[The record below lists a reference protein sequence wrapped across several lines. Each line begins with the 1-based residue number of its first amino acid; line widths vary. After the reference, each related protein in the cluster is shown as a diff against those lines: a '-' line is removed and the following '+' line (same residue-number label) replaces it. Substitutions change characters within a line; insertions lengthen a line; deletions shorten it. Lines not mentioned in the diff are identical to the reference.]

1 MAIERNDIT
10 DPAFEVEI
18 FNFLVEFGFSPE
30 RSGDVINLSGVGVG
44 SGDNSANININLV
57 EMDGHRIL
65 EITSLLKAS
74 GVSFEKATLIAAQ
87 GNLSCLIAKFV
98 PVEQI
103 EKGTHLVRAGFVLY
117 ADHLSG
123 QELKSILYLFIKL
136 LRIVMVMERELQM
149 YPSTMWTETR

>member
-30 RSGDVINLSGVGVG
+30 RNGDVIHLSGVGVG

-65 EITSLLKAS
+65 EITSPLKAP

-98 PVEQI
+98 PVEQV

-123 QELKSILYLFIKL
+123 QELKSILYLFIKEVDAIDNYL
-136 LRIVMVMERELQM
+136 INMLIH
-149 YPSTMWTETR
+149 

>member
-30 RSGDVINLSGVGVG
+30 RNGDVIHLSGVGVG

-65 EITSLLKAS
+65 EITSQLKAS

-123 QELKSILYLFIKL
+123 QELKSILYLFIKEVDAIDNYL
-136 LRIVMVMERELQM
+136 IDMLIH
-149 YPSTMWTETR
+149 

>member
-10 DPAFEVEI
+10 DPVFEAEI
-18 FNFLVEFGFSPE
+18 FNFLIEFGFAPK
-30 RSGDVINLSGVGVG
+30 RTGDVIHLSGVGVG
-44 SGDNSANININLV
+44 SGDNSADININLV

-65 EITSLLKAS
+65 EITSYLKAP
-74 GVSFEKATLIAAQ
+74 GVSFEKATIIAAQ

-103 EKGTHLVRAGFVLY
+103 ENGTHLVRAGFVLY

-123 QELKSILYLFIKL
+123 QELKSILYLFIKEVDAIDNYLVDL
-136 LRIVMVMERELQM
+136 LMH
-149 YPSTMWTETR
+149 

>member
-30 RSGDVINLSGVGVG
+30 RNGDVIHLSGVGVG

-65 EITSLLKAS
+65 EITSLLKAP

-98 PVEQI
+98 PVEQV

-123 QELKSILYLFIKL
+123 QELKSILYLFIKEVDAIDNCL
-136 LRIVMVMERELQM
+136 IDMLIH
-149 YPSTMWTETR
+149 

>member
-1 MAIERNDIT
+1 VAIERNDIT

-18 FNFLVEFGFSPE
+18 FNSLVEFGFSPE
-30 RSGDVINLSGVGVG
+30 RNGDVIHLSGVGVG

-65 EITSLLKAS
+65 EITSLLKAP

-98 PVEQI
+98 PVEQV
-103 EKGTHLVRAGFVLY
+103 EKGTHFVRAGFALY

-123 QELKSILYLFIKL
+123 QELKSILYLFIKEVDAIDNHL
-136 LRIVMVMERELQM
+136 IDMLIH
-149 YPSTMWTETR
+149 

>member
-30 RSGDVINLSGVGVG
+30 RNGDVIHLSGVGVG

-65 EITSLLKAS
+65 EITSLLKAP

-98 PVEQI
+98 PVEQV

-123 QELKSILYLFIKL
+123 QELKSILFLFIKEVDAIDNYL
-136 LRIVMVMERELQM
+136 IDMLIH
-149 YPSTMWTETR
+149 

>member
-10 DPAFEVEI
+10 DPAFEAEI
-18 FNFLVEFGFSPE
+18 FNFLIEFGFAPK
-30 RSGDVINLSGVGVG
+30 RTGDVIHLSGVGVG
-44 SGDNSANININLV
+44 SGDSSADININLV

-65 EITSLLKAS
+65 EITSPLKAP

-98 PVEQI
+98 PVEQV

-123 QELKSILYLFIKL
+123 QELKSILYLFIKEVDAIDNYLVDL
-136 LRIVMVMERELQM
+136 LMH
-149 YPSTMWTETR
+149 

>member
-1 MAIERNDIT
+1 VAIERNDIT

-18 FNFLVEFGFSPE
+18 FNSLVEFGFSPE
-30 RSGDVINLSGVGVG
+30 RNGDVIHLSGVGVG

-65 EITSLLKAS
+65 EITSLLKAP

-98 PVEQI
+98 PVEQV
-103 EKGTHLVRAGFVLY
+103 EKGTHFVRAGFALY

-123 QELKSILYLFIKL
+123 QELKSILYLFIKEVDAIDNYL
-136 LRIVMVMERELQM
+136 IDMLIH
-149 YPSTMWTETR
+149 

>member
-10 DPAFEVEI
+10 DPAFEAEI

-30 RSGDVINLSGVGVG
+30 RNGDVIHLSGVGVG
-44 SGDNSANININLV
+44 SGDNSVNININLV

-65 EITSLLKAS
+65 EITSLLKAP
-74 GVSFEKATLIAAQ
+74 GVSFEKATLISAQ
-87 GNLSCLIAKFV
+87 GNLSCLTAKFV

-123 QELKSILYLFIKL
+123 KELKSILYLFIKEVDAIDNYL
-136 LRIVMVMERELQM
+136 VDILFH
-149 YPSTMWTETR
+149 

>member
-1 MAIERNDIT
+1 VAIERNDIT

-30 RSGDVINLSGVGVG
+30 RNGDVIHISGVGVG

-65 EITSLLKAS
+65 EITSLLKAP

-98 PVEQI
+98 PVEQV

-123 QELKSILYLFIKL
+123 QELKSILYLFIKEVDAIDNYL
-136 LRIVMVMERELQM
+136 IDMLIH
-149 YPSTMWTETR
+149 

>member
-30 RSGDVINLSGVGVG
+30 RNGDVIHLSGVGVG

-65 EITSLLKAS
+65 EITSQLKAP

-98 PVEQI
+98 PVEQV

-123 QELKSILYLFIKL
+123 QELKSILYLFIKEVDAIDNYL
-136 LRIVMVMERELQM
+136 IDMLIH
-149 YPSTMWTETR
+149 

>member
-10 DPAFEVEI
+10 DPAFEAEI
-18 FNFLVEFGFSPE
+18 FNHLVEFGFSPE
-30 RSGDVINLSGVGVG
+30 RNGDVIHLSGVGVG
-44 SGDNSANININLV
+44 SGDSSANININLV

-65 EITSLLKAS
+65 EITSFLKAP
-74 GVSFEKATLIAAQ
+74 GVSFEKATIIAAQ

-123 QELKSILYLFIKL
+123 QELKSILYLFIKEVDAIDNYLVDL
-136 LRIVMVMERELQM
+136 LMH
-149 YPSTMWTETR
+149 

>member
-10 DPAFEVEI
+10 DPAFEAEI
-18 FNFLVEFGFSPE
+18 FNHLIEFGFSPE
-30 RSGDVINLSGVGVG
+30 RNGDVIHLSGVGVG
-44 SGDNSANININLV
+44 SGDSSANININLV

-65 EITSLLKAS
+65 EITATLKAP
-74 GVSFEKATLIAAQ
+74 GVSFEKATIIAAQ

-103 EKGTHLVRAGFVLY
+103 ENGTHLVRAGFVLY

-123 QELKSILYLFIKL
+123 QELKSILYLFIKEVDAIDNYLVDL
-136 LRIVMVMERELQM
+136 LMH
-149 YPSTMWTETR
+149 

>member
-10 DPAFEVEI
+10 DPAFEAEI
-18 FNFLVEFGFSPE
+18 FNHLVEFGFSPE
-30 RSGDVINLSGVGVG
+30 RNGDVIHLSGVGVG
-44 SGDNSANININLV
+44 SGDSSANININLV

-65 EITSLLKAS
+65 EINSFLKAP
-74 GVSFEKATLIAAQ
+74 GVSFEKATIIAAQ

-123 QELKSILYLFIKL
+123 QELKSILYLFIKEVDAIDNYLVDL
-136 LRIVMVMERELQM
+136 LMH
-149 YPSTMWTETR
+149 

>member
-1 MAIERNDIT
+1 VAIERNDIT

-30 RSGDVINLSGVGVG
+30 RNGDVIHLSGVGVG

-65 EITSLLKAS
+65 EITSPLKAP

-103 EKGTHLVRAGFVLY
+103 EKGTHLVRAAFVLY

-123 QELKSILYLFIKL
+123 QELKSILYLFIKEVDAIDNYL
-136 LRIVMVMERELQM
+136 IDML
-149 YPSTMWTETR
+149 SH

>member
-1 MAIERNDIT
+1 VAIERNDIT

-30 RSGDVINLSGVGVG
+30 RNGDVIHLSGVGVG

-65 EITSLLKAS
+65 EITSLLKAP

-98 PVEQI
+98 PVEQV

-123 QELKSILYLFIKL
+123 QELKSILFLFIKEVDAIDNYL
-136 LRIVMVMERELQM
+136 IDMLIH
-149 YPSTMWTETR
+149 

>member
-30 RSGDVINLSGVGVG
+30 PSGDVINLSGVGVG

-57 EMDGHRIL
+57 ELDGHRIL

-123 QELKSILYLFIKL
+123 QELKSILYLFIKEVDAIDNYL
-136 LRIVMVMERELQM
+136 IDMLIH
-149 YPSTMWTETR
+149 